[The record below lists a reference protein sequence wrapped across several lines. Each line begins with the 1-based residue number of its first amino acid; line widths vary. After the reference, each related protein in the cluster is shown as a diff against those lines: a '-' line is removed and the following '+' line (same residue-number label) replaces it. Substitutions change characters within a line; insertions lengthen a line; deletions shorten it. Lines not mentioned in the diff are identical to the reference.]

1 MMTTGMTTMEIKKIN
16 KSKVYHL
23 IYDSRAISKQGI
35 ASALQMGMNTVTQNL
50 KLLEEEGLIE
60 RNGYFESTG
69 GRKAQSIRI
78 LPRARISLGIEIL
91 RKTLHIAAVDLYGRI
106 LEQESYPLHFHVS
119 DAYCEKV
126 GQKVDRKSVV

>member
-23 IYDSRAISKQGI
+23 IYDSHTISKQGI

-69 GRKAQSIRI
+69 GRKAQAIRI
-78 LPRARISLGIEIL
+78 LPRARISLGSEII
-91 RKTLHIAAVDLYGRI
+91 RKTLQIADVDL
-106 LEQESYPLHFHVS
+106 
-119 DAYCEKV
+119 
-126 GQKVDRKSVV
+126 